1 MEVNA
6 VLDSERY
13 WTLLER
19 TLREVYGKAPH
30 EAAEMVA
37 GLKAEMTF
45 KVSDEE
51 RLLFFHNE
59 PLAVAQDLTRG
70 SQPPKNPSEEIV
82 LKYQAIAHALGWR
95 RTEGSQLSRTL
106 PR

>member
-19 TLREVYGKAPH
+19 TLREVYGKTPG
-30 EAAEMVA
+30 EANAMVA
-37 GLKAEMTF
+37 GLREEMMF

-70 SQPPKNPSEEIV
+70 SQPPTNPSDEI
-82 LKYQAIAHALGWR
+82 LRKYQKLTHELGWR
-95 RTEGSQLSRTL
+95 LTEQQTARTL
-106 PR
+106 LR